1 MKQTQY
7 SERSEISLIQQFLD
21 WLNAIGL
28 PGLYLAMFL
37 EGSSIPMPGLII
49 VLTFGY
55 LLSPGFPG
63 IAAIAIGMSLCYSSA
78 SLIPFYLAAKLE
90 AKFPE
95 KLKRKIAKSQMYF
108 NRYGTWSI
116 AISRPFGIGNY
127 ISYIAGLSKVNPF
140 KFFILTFFGIYP
152 WSVIMLWLG
161 DFFNGNVEAFSS
173 FFISQRIYLYWVIGI
188 IGVFGLLYL
197 WKKYMFSK
205 SLKQK
210 KN

>member
-1 MKQTQY
+1 ML
-7 SERSEISLIQQFLD
+7 LIQQFLD
-21 WLNAIGL
+21 WLNSIGL

-55 LLSPGFPG
+55 LLSPGFLG
-63 IAAIAIGMSLCYSSA
+63 IAAIAIGMSLFYSSA
-78 SLIPFYLAAKLE
+78 SLIPFYLSAKLE

-95 KLKRKIAKSQMYF
+95 RLKRKLVKGQIYF

-116 AISRPFGIGNY
+116 ALSRPFGVGNY

-140 KFFILTFFGIYP
+140 KFFLLTFLGIYP

-161 DFFNGNVEAFSS
+161 DYFNGNVDAFNQ
-173 FFISQRIYLYWVIGI
+173 FFRSQQIYLYGI
-188 IGVFGLLYL
+188 IGIVMIVGVFYL
-197 WKKYMFSK
+197 WRKYRRPNS
-205 SLKQK
+205 
-210 KN
+210 